1 MSDWIIDVP
10 ATIENE
16 GSRHIECTDCGTVL
30 KIEEIPQL
38 TDKDNSDED
47 GYSKVGDY
55 SILITDKDSKPV
67 FNSEISIDKDDNITI
82 KLPEGRLLD
91 YEDRTT
97 ITVVRTD
104 TKAAAEGLNINISD
118 KSGNA
123 ATGQTDAGGQLIV
136 PNNQSSTGNENGT
149 IGGDNGETKYTYVVT
164 VTDKNGEICTLAG

>member
-1 MSDWIIDVP
+1 M
-10 ATIENE
+10 
-16 GSRHIECTDCGTVL
+16 
-30 KIEEIPQL
+30 
-38 TDKDNSDED
+38 
-47 GYSKVGDY
+47 
-55 SILITDKDSKPV
+55 
-67 FNSEISIDKDDNITI
+67 
-82 KLPEGRLLD
+82 LD

-149 IGGDNGETKYTYVVT
+149 IGGASYFRISDFKKLNI
-164 VTDKNGEICTLAG
+164 DTL

>member
-104 TKAAAEGLNINISD
+104 TNVAVA
-118 KSGNA
+118 
-123 ATGQTDAGGQLIV
+123 
-136 PNNQSSTGNENGT
+136 NGT
-149 IGGDNGETKYTYVVT
+149 VACVVVT
-164 VTDKNGEICTLAG
+164 G

>member
-30 KIEEIPQL
+30 KIEKSPSLPIR
-38 TDKDNSDED
+38 TIRTD

-82 KLPEGRLLD
+82 KLPEGRL
-91 YEDRTT
+91 
-97 ITVVRTD
+97 
-104 TKAAAEGLNINISD
+104 
-118 KSGNA
+118 
-123 ATGQTDAGGQLIV
+123 
-136 PNNQSSTGNENGT
+136 
-149 IGGDNGETKYTYVVT
+149 
-164 VTDKNGEICTLAG
+164 

>member
-1 MSDWIIDVP
+1 MYGLRYSFK
-10 ATIENE
+10 
-16 GSRHIECTDCGTVL
+16 S
-30 KIEEIPQL
+30 EEIPQL

-123 ATGQTDAGGQLIV
+123 ATVRRTQAVSLLFRIIRAQRVMKTALSAITAKQNILMLLPLQTKTIPSFPIV
-136 PNNQSSTGNENGT
+136 KFT
-149 IGGDNGETKYTYVVT
+149 
-164 VTDKNGEICTLAG
+164 

>member
-1 MSDWIIDVP
+1 M
-10 ATIENE
+10 
-16 GSRHIECTDCGTVL
+16 
-30 KIEEIPQL
+30 
-38 TDKDNSDED
+38 
-47 GYSKVGDY
+47 
-55 SILITDKDSKPV
+55 
-67 FNSEISIDKDDNITI
+67 
-82 KLPEGRLLD
+82 LD

-149 IGGDNGETKYTYVVT
+149 IAITAKQNILMLLPLQTKTIPSFPIVKFT
-164 VTDKNGEICTLAG
+164 

>member
-118 KSGNA
+118 KSGNCRNRSDGRRRSA
-123 ATGQTDAGGQLIV
+123 YC
-136 PNNQSSTGNENGT
+136 SE
-149 IGGDNGETKYTYVVT
+149 
-164 VTDKNGEICTLAG
+164 

>member
-104 TKAAAEGLNINISD
+104 TKAAAATPQQVRRTQAVSLLFRIIRAQRVMKTALSAAITAKQNILMLLPL
-118 KSGNA
+118 
-123 ATGQTDAGGQLIV
+123 QTKTIPSFPIV
-136 PNNQSSTGNENGT
+136 KFT
-149 IGGDNGETKYTYVVT
+149 
-164 VTDKNGEICTLAG
+164 